1 MRRVSPD
8 AIEAMSVDVRATL
21 AMSVVDGSGLL
32 TTPGAS
38 MPGGAAVVMSD
49 PTPSRRYQVRDT
61 VRKTLVMALTGAAL
75 LLTAFFG
82 LGTSAQAAG
91 TAKVSVVHGIPN
103 TPVNVFVNGR
113 STLADF
119 KPGTVAGPLSL
130 PAGAYKVTVFAA
142 ANTKG
147 TGTPV
152 ISASATVEA
161 GKNYSLV
168 AHLTA
173 TGKPTITAYVND
185 SSTVAAGKARIIVR
199 HVAAA
204 PAVDVRVNGAVAFKA
219 LTNPK
224 QTQADLAAGSVKAD
238 VVLAGTST
246 VAIGPATLNLKE
258 GTATI
263 VYAVGSA
270 SDKTLGLVTQRIYG
284 LHSTPNGVQAGTGGL
299 LYTGHRTPGWVWAA
313 SVAGVFVMLAGGLG
327 LLRTSRSS
335 R

>member
-1 MRRVSPD
+1 M
-8 AIEAMSVDVRATL
+8 
-21 AMSVVDGSGLL
+21 
-32 TTPGAS
+32 
-38 MPGGAAVVMSD
+38 
-49 PTPSRRYQVRDT
+49 RDT
-61 VRKTLVMALTGAAL
+61 IKKAFVMALTGAAL
-75 LLTAFFG
+75 LLTAFFAS
-82 LGTSAQAAG
+82 GTSAQAAG
-91 TAKVSVVHGIPN
+91 TAQVSVVHGIPG
-103 TPVNVFVNGR
+103 TPVNVFVNGK
-113 STLADF
+113 STLANF

-130 PAGAYKVTVFAA
+130 AAGTYKVTVFAT

-173 TGKPTITAYVND
+173 AGKPTLTAYVND
-185 SSTVAAGKARIIVR
+185 TSTVAAGKARIIVR
-199 HVAAA
+199 HDAAA
-204 PAVDVRVNGAVAFKA
+204 PAVDVRANGAVAFKA

-224 QTQADLAAGSVKAD
+224 EAQADLAAGSVKAD

-270 SDKTLGLVTQRIYG
+270 SAKTLTLVTQTIDG
-284 LHSTPNGVQAGTGGL
+284 LHSAPKGVQAGTGGL
-299 LYTGHRTPGWVWAA
+299 LDRGHGTPEWVWAA
-313 SVAGVFVMLAGGLG
+313 SFAGVLVMLAGSFGLV
-327 LLRTSRSS
+327 RTSRST